1 MNRDVDFFLE
11 SLNTHCTILRDQC
24 HRALKGNPAYMEPL
38 NLIWS
43 TLDLLT
49 MAAEKAKG
57 NIKAIDKRSE
67 TSHVNHPT

>member
-1 MNRDVDFFLE
+1 
-11 SLNTHCTILRDQC
+11 
-24 HRALKGNPAYMEPL
+24 LKGNPAYMEPL